1 MAVTTD
7 IRLDRIR
14 HEYTGLRDTQDAL
27 MDRIDTYE
35 AALLGLTD
43 AVSRNG
49 ERLDAVEQRLDAV
62 EQRLGAIEQRLGAG
76 EQRLDAIE
84 HKLDALMAH
93 LKVPYKPPAGFVKE

>member
-35 AALLGLTD
+35 AALLGLNEMVTENRERLERVEEVV
-43 AVSRNG
+43 AENRAILLAIA
-49 ERLDAVEQRLDAV
+49 ERLDVTYE
-62 EQRLGAIEQRLGAG
+62 
-76 EQRLDAIE
+76 
-84 HKLDALMAH
+84 
-93 LKVPYKPPAGFVKE
+93 KPSAGFVKE